1 MADFDQSLAISN
13 ARLICF
19 AFLSQDSFRALA
31 GFVPPKPGDA
41 KPLEDRGLEDVEGC
55 GATEKKEDAREDS
68 ENESFDGSE
77 CRQAKMF
84 NVTLPPDRAGED

>member
-1 MADFDQSLAISN
+1 M
-13 ARLICF
+13 
-19 AFLSQDSFRALA
+19 
-31 GFVPPKPGDA
+31 
-41 KPLEDRGLEDVEGC
+41 EGC